1 MKIDISPDEAMTM
14 ILMLRITEM
23 PNTASLSIPK
33 PKSDNAAVD
42 LLHDMLKDVFDE
54 DD

>member
-1 MKIDISPDEAMTM
+1 MKIDISPDEAMAM

-23 PNTASLSIPK
+23 PNTASLPIPK

-42 LLHDMLKDVFDE
+42 LLRDMLKDVFNE